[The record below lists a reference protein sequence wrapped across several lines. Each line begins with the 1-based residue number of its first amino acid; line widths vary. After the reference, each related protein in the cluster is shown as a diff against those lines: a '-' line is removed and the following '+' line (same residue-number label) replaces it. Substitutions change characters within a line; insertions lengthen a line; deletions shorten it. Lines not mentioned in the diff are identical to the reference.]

1 MWTYEDFEGLMTNVT
16 VRRKYKD
23 GVHKQSQLL
32 AHNGYVLHL
41 IGDEGYTDEEHG
53 EYYPPMYSYQ
63 VTTSGDGE
71 AELISQYEAVL
82 IEPGMDIVSVPNVE
96 ETI

>member
-1 MWTYEDFEGLMTNVT
+1 MWTYEDVEGLMTNVT

-41 IGDEGYTDEEHG
+41 LTDNGYTDEETG
-53 EYYPPMYSYQ
+53 VYYPPMYSYQ
-63 VTTSGDGE
+63 VTTSGDNE
-71 AELISQYEAVL
+71 ANIISQYEAVL
-82 IEPGMDIVSVPNVE
+82 IEPGMDIVSAPNVE
-96 ETI
+96 EII

>member
-32 AHNGYVLHL
+32 AHDNYALHC
-41 IGDEGYTDEEHG
+41 ITDEGFTDEEG
-53 EYYPPMYSYQ
+53 NYYPPTYSYQ
-63 VTTSGDGE
+63 VTTSASNE
-71 AELISQYEAVL
+71 ANIIIQYEAVL
-82 IEPGMDIVSVPNVE
+82 IEPGMDVVNKPNVE
-96 ETI
+96 EIV